1 MAPSL
6 SAVRRRISLAIC
18 YLKSRRYVLF
28 HQPATS
34 RMQSLLPDRLASLKL
49 DIQST
54 DASSPRAV
62 AKLQHLPFLD
72 GIVSK
77 AIKKTK
83 SENQELSIRKFLT
96 LPGGLY
102 RPEQLANKIF
112 QHVNCVSEV

>member
-1 MAPSL
+1 
-6 SAVRRRISLAIC
+6 
-18 YLKSRRYVLF
+18 
-28 HQPATS
+28 
-34 RMQSLLPDRLASLKL
+34 MQSLLPDRLASLKL